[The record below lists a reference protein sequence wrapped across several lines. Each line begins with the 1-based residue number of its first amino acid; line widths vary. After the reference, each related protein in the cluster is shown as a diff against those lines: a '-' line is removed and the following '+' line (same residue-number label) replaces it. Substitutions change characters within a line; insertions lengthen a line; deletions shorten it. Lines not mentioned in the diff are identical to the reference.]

1 MIRNIQEV
9 RFMLLW
15 ATNFYRAFL
24 QGATPSVS
32 SQCDH
37 LDTQCNT
44 PSHSE
49 VFPES
54 GNPETVEDPTW
65 EQGSKFRHVC

>member
-44 PSHSE
+44 LSHSE

-54 GNPETVEDPTW
+54 GNFSMQCQPCVL
-65 EQGSKFRHVC
+65 SALVFL